1 MNDIKRK
8 ASKRSKASTKTFKLA
23 TTVAALG
30 MSLGANVDAIFAQA
44 QIDQDVVPAIE
55 IDQFKFLQ
63 YKMEGPFVDINKG
76 ERRYATIFNPTSE
89 TVIVQMKWFNEK
101 SDLIDFSD
109 ELKLEPKTV
118 IKFDTDYDARPV
130 VFVQTNRPIISPE
143 SFQVSGYVHDEEG
156 NFIAFIGSRPNVTQF
171 KVEDVTEQ

>member
-1 MNDIKRK
+1 
-8 ASKRSKASTKTFKLA
+8 
-23 TTVAALG
+23 
-30 MSLGANVDAIFAQA
+30 
-44 QIDQDVVPAIE
+44 
-55 IDQFKFLQ
+55 
-63 YKMEGPFVDINKG
+63 
-76 ERRYATIFNPTSE
+76 
-89 TVIVQMKWFNEK
+89 MKWFNEK